1 MGQEEVRH
9 DHERLYARQTPESI
23 LQSSEQLRSTPEQ
36 QLIRSTPEQQLMR
49 RTPEQFTKNPQEAYQ
64 KNPQEQFLRRP
75 PSNPPTF
82 LSQASFQPGARMEEG
97 RDFSSRPGRDAIYS
111 PSFVNYESQ
120 VEFFKITCY
129 FKIVFYLLILYSSNV
144 ISFSGFK
151 SSL

>member
-9 DHERLYARQTPESI
+9 DHERLHARQTPESI
-23 LQSSEQLRSTPEQ
+23 LQPSEQLRSTPEQQLIRSTPEQ

-82 LSQASFQPGARMEEG
+82 LSQASFQPGARMEDG
-97 RDFSSRPGRDAIYS
+97 RDFSTRPGRDVIYS

-120 VEFFKITCY
+120 VEFSK
-129 FKIVFYLLILYSSNV
+129 
-144 ISFSGFK
+144 
-151 SSL
+151 